1 MAAAKANAL
10 IVASFNGTT
19 LSTTAD
25 VNGSGSLALPATVYN
40 GLGNGSYPLTVTASD
55 AAGNATTTSRDLALK
70 VEPGTLPTLT
80 LDTVLLVTTWLMAR
94 NASPISVSRAPP
106 PMLKRASWSL

>member
-1 MAAAKANAL
+1 MWP
-10 IVASFNGTT
+10 SFNGTT

-25 VNGSGSLALPATVYN
+25 VNGVWSLDLPATVYT

-55 AAGNATTTSRDLALK
+55 AAGNATTTSRELALK

-80 LDTVLLVTTWLMAR
+80 LDAFAGNNVVDGAERLTDQRLSGTTHQRRSGSAGDR
-94 NASPISVSRAPP
+94 HR
-106 PMLKRASWSL
+106 